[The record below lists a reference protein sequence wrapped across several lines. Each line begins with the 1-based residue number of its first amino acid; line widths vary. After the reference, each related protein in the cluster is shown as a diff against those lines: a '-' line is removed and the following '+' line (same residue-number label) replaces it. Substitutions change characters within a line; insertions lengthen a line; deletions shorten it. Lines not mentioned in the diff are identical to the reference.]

1 MGKKRPKSRLFFN
14 VSKPFRLDVFDT
26 YCTCVQYM
34 NIGYCR
40 VSTQDQNLELQL
52 DALRKAGCEKIFQD
66 VASGSKDQRK
76 GLEEAM
82 GFAREGDCIVVWKLD
97 RLSRSLRHLI
107 DTVNQLK
114 ERGVGLKVIT
124 QNLDT
129 TTPSGTLVFH
139 IFGALAE
146 FERLLIKERTNAGL
160 AAARAR
166 GRVGGRPKA
175 LDETKLRVA
184 QTLYA
189 DGKSSISEICQ
200 TLKISRATFYRS
212 VSLAKAA

>member
-1 MGKKRPKSRLFFN
+1 
-14 VSKPFRLDVFDT
+14 
-26 YCTCVQYM
+26 M

-52 DALRKAGCEKIFQD
+52 DELRKAGCEKIFED
-66 VASGSKDQRK
+66 VASGSKDERK
-76 GLEEAM
+76 GLLEAM
-82 GFAREGDCIVVWKLD
+82 AFAREGDCIVVWKLD

-107 DTVNQLK
+107 DTVNDLK
-114 ERGVGLKVIT
+114 QRGIGLKVIT

-160 AAARAR
+160 ASARAR

-175 LDETKLRVA
+175 MDGRQVEIARSLHE
-184 QTLYA
+184 
-189 DGKSSISEICQ
+189 DGKATVSEICQ
-200 TLKISRATFYRS
+200 TLKVSKATLYRS
-212 VSLAKAA
+212 LKLAKAA

>member
-1 MGKKRPKSRLFFN
+1 MS
-14 VSKPFRLDVFDT
+14 
-26 YCTCVQYM
+26 
-34 NIGYCR
+34 
-40 VSTQDQNLELQL
+40 
-52 DALRKAGCEKIFQD
+52 
-66 VASGSKDQRK
+66 
-76 GLEEAM
+76 
-82 GFAREGDCIVVWKLD
+82 FAREGDCIVLWKLD

-114 ERGVGLKVIT
+114 ERSIGLKVIT

-160 AAARAR
+160 ASARAR

-175 LDETKLRVA
+175 MDEKKVQIA
-184 QTLYA
+184 KSLYV
-189 DGKSSISEICQ
+189 DGKTSISEICE
-200 TLKISRATFYRS
+200 TLKVSKATLYRN
-212 VSLAKAA
+212 LKLPKAA

>member
-1 MGKKRPKSRLFFN
+1 ML
-14 VSKPFRLDVFDT
+14 
-26 YCTCVQYM
+26 
-34 NIGYCR
+34 IGYSR
-40 VSTQDQNLELQL
+40 ISQQDQKLELQL

-66 VASGSKDQRK
+66 VASGSKDERK
-76 GLEEAM
+76 GLQEAM
-82 GFAREGDCIVVWKLD
+82 SFAREGDCIVVWKLD

-114 ERGVGLKVIT
+114 ERCIGLRVIT

-175 LDETKLRVA
+175 LDEKKMQIVRSLH
-184 QTLYA
+184 A
-189 DGKSSISEICQ
+189 DGKTSISEICE
-200 TLKISRATFYRS
+200 TLNVSKATLYRY
-212 VSLAKAA
+212 LKAA

>member
-1 MGKKRPKSRLFFN
+1 
-14 VSKPFRLDVFDT
+14 
-26 YCTCVQYM
+26 M

-52 DALRKAGCEKIFQD
+52 DELKKAGCAKVFQD
-66 VASGSKDQRK
+66 VASGSKDERK
-76 GLEEAM
+76 GLQEAM

-160 AAARAR
+160 ASARAR

-175 LDETKLRVA
+175 MDEKKVQIARS
-184 QTLYA
+184 LYA
-189 DGKSSISEICQ
+189 DGKTTVAEICDALNVSKA
-200 TLKISRATFYRS
+200 TLYRS
-212 VSLAKAA
+212 LKLAEAA

>member
-1 MGKKRPKSRLFFN
+1 
-14 VSKPFRLDVFDT
+14 
-26 YCTCVQYM
+26 
-34 NIGYCR
+34 
-40 VSTQDQNLELQL
+40 
-52 DALRKAGCEKIFQD
+52 
-66 VASGSKDQRK
+66 
-76 GLEEAM
+76 
-82 GFAREGDCIVVWKLD
+82 
-97 RLSRSLRHLI
+97 LI

-160 AAARAR
+160 ASARAR

-175 LDETKLRVA
+175 MDEKKVQIARS
-184 QTLYA
+184 LYA
-189 DGKSSISEICQ
+189 DGKTSVAEICE
-200 TLKISRATFYRS
+200 TLKVSKATLYRNLK
-212 VSLAKAA
+212 LAKAA

>member
-1 MGKKRPKSRLFFN
+1 MLYK
-14 VSKPFRLDVFDT
+14 
-26 YCTCVQYM
+26 CTHM

-52 DALRKAGCEKIFQD
+52 DELKKAGCEKIFQD
-66 VASGSKDQRK
+66 VASGSKYERE
-76 GLEEAM
+76 GLQDAIA
-82 GFAREGDCIVVWKLD
+82 FAREGDCVVVWKLD

-114 ERGVGLKVIT
+114 ERGVGLRVLT

-175 LDETKLRVA
+175 MDEKKIQIA
-184 QTLYA
+184 QSLYV
-189 DGKSSISEICQ
+189 DGKTTVSEICD
-200 TLKISRATFYRS
+200 TLNVSKATLYRN
-212 VSLAKAA
+212 LKLPKAA

>member
-1 MGKKRPKSRLFFN
+1 MF
-14 VSKPFRLDVFDT
+14 
-26 YCTCVQYM
+26 
-34 NIGYCR
+34 IGYCR

-52 DALRKAGCEKIFQD
+52 DELKKAGCEKIFQD
-66 VASGSKDQRK
+66 VASGSKDERR
-76 GLEEAM
+76 GLLHAID
-82 GFAREGDCIVVWKLD
+82 FAREGDCIVIWKLD

-114 ERGVGLKVIT
+114 ERGIGLKVLT

-166 GRVGGRPKA
+166 GRIGGRPKSM
-175 LDETKLRVA
+175 DEKKVQIAKSLHS
-184 QTLYA
+184 
-189 DGKSSISEICQ
+189 DGKTKISEICE
-200 TLKISRATFYRS
+200 TLKVSKATLYRHLK
-212 VSLAKAA
+212 VAA